1 MNDSSSAPFADTLA
15 RDGQKLSEAELKRLS
30 VRETSFTQKSGFAVM
45 DSVIMMVDDEPL
57 NIEMTQAF
65 LEDAGYR
72 RFVFTDKPEQAVQL
86 LRLEQPHVLLLDLS
100 MPKVDGMEILAMLQD
115 DAELRH
121 IPVIILTNKADAPTK
136 LQALELGAMDFL
148 AKPVDPSE
156 LALRLRN
163 TLAAA
168 AYRRFLLSHDV
179 LTKLPN
185 RQSYLS
191 HVASATESAQSQG
204 HHCALLH
211 IGIDKLSHLN
221 DALGRSAVD
230 MLLQRMAKRLRYC
243 VEGAQGGVLGSLE
256 SQYPRLYRFD
266 GDEFA
271 ILIPYLDEI
280 GAAASLINSL
290 LGAAATDLRVGGSEV
305 SITASLG
312 VAVYPMDGV
321 VSAELVKN
329 AGMAMRQARQTGN
342 TYVFFSPKLK
352 EKAFRTLFV
361 GAEVRRALDN
371 NEISVLYQPK
381 IEVSSGRLVG
391 VESVLRWTK
400 ADQTVVEGGDVFR
413 HASTSDLARG
423 LAEWVFAQI
432 NLDTATWQSD
442 GLKVVPVGVKLS
454 LRQFSPDQL
463 VKMISIAI
471 IRGVKAKAMCL
482 ELSGIAGSSDAS
494 GVGAM
499 TTKLRDWGFRIALD
513 GYGTGEASL
522 ADLENLSLDEI
533 KMDPGFMSAIENKPQ
548 NAAIIRSTLGLARD
562 LDCSL
567 VVQGVQTAQ
576 QLAFL
581 KEISAD
587 QCQGVLFSDP
597 LSAADFASKWLVDA
611 RHP

>member
-1 MNDSSSAPFADTLA
+1 MSDSSNPPFADTLA
-15 RDGQKLSEAELKRLS
+15 RDGLKLSDAELKRLS

-57 NIEMTQAF
+57 NIEMTKAF

-72 RFVFTDKPEQAVQL
+72 RFVFTDKPEEAVEL
-86 LRLEQPHVLLLDLS
+86 MRLEQPHVLLLDLS
-100 MPKVDGMEILAMLQD
+100 MPKVDGMEILAILRD
-115 DAELRH
+115 DAYLRH
-121 IPVIILTNKADAPTK
+121 VPVIILTNKADAPTK
-136 LQALELGAMDFL
+136 LKALELGAMDFL

-168 AYRRFLLSHDV
+168 AQRRYLISHDA

-185 RQSYLS
+185 RQTYLAN
-191 HVASATESAQSQG
+191 VGLAIESAQLLG

-221 DALGRSAVD
+221 DALGRPAVD
-230 MLLQRMAKRLRYC
+230 LLLQRMAKRLRYC

-256 SQYPRLYRFD
+256 SQYPGLYRFD

-280 GAAASLINSL
+280 GASASLINSL
-290 LGAAATDLRVGGSEV
+290 LEAAATDLRIGGSEV

-312 VAVYPMDGV
+312 VAVYPMDGL
-321 VSAELVKN
+321 VSDELAKN

-342 TYVFFSPKLK
+342 TYVFFTAELK
-352 EKAFRTLFV
+352 EKAFRTLLV
-361 GAEVRRALDN
+361 GADVRRALDK

-381 IEVSSGRLVG
+381 IEVSTGRLVG

-400 ADQTVVEGGDVFR
+400 ADQTVAEGDDVFR
-413 HASTSDLARG
+413 HASTSDLAHG
-423 LAEWVFAQI
+423 LAEWVFLQI
-432 NLDTATWQSD
+432 RIHTALWQSA
-442 GLKVVPVGVKLS
+442 GLKVFPVGVKFS
-454 LRQFSPDQL
+454 LRQFTPDQL
-463 VKMISIAI
+463 VKMISVAI
-471 IRGVKAKAMCL
+471 IRGVKAKMLCL

-494 GVGAM
+494 GVGPM
-499 TTKLRDWGFRIALD
+499 TTKLRNWGFRIALD
-513 GYGTGEASL
+513 GFGTGEVSL
-522 ADLENLSLDEI
+522 ADLAHLSIDEI
-533 KMDPGFMSAIENKPQ
+533 KMDPGFVSGIENKSH

-581 KEISAD
+581 KEINAD

-597 LSAADFASKWLVDA
+597 LSHTDFASKWLA
-611 RHP
+611 NAPHP